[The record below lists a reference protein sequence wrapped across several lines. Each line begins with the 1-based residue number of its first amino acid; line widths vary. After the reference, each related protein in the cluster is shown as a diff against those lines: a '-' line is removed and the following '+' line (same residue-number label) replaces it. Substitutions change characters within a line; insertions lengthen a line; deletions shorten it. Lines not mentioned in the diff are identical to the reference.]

1 MQRLQS
7 QSRLRPWSAGVLV
20 AVVGLVARAAHA
32 EADPFYFGISQSLG
46 HNSNVYRV
54 GNQEIPDKF
63 ATTSINAGFDQPI
76 GRQRVFA
83 SASVRAT
90 RYEDI
95 RILDNTGY
103 GLNAGWDLSTIG
115 RVSGGIGVAV
125 NRSLA
130 NYAAAGDQQQ
140 VPQTKLNQETSSQAN
155 LRVQVGLV
163 SLLSFNALASHS
175 EIKYSAVEY
184 DRSEVRQSAGS
195 LGLTYR
201 PSGLLSLG
209 GALRATQGEYPNV
222 PVPSP
227 GKNDKFDRKDLD
239 LTAAWA
245 ATGLSSINA
254 RLSYG
259 RSAFDGQ
266 TQRNAKGATGSLAW
280 DWKPTGKLA
289 FNTSLSRDTGTETAL
304 YALANNAGNA
314 VGDNSTLTN
323 AFGLSVGYEASAK
336 IRLTLG
342 TRYARRELVSGALT
356 GRDSVANVSLGASY
370 APTRSWQ
377 LGCNAS
383 QEDRKPTD
391 STSSVSSR
399 YSTTQANCNAQFT
412 IR

>member
-1 MQRLQS
+1 MDRFASPLRLDLCAALAFAS
-7 QSRLRPWSAGVLV
+7 LLGGAAGM
-20 AVVGLVARAAHA
+20 ARA
-32 EADPFYFGISQSLG
+32 EADPYYLGISQSLG

-54 GNQEIPDKF
+54 GDQEIPDKF

-115 RVSGGIGVAV
+115 RVSGGIGIAV

-130 NYAAAGDQQQ
+130 NYAPAGDQQQ
-140 VPQTKLNQETSSQAN
+140 VPQTKLNEETSSLAN
-155 LRVQVGLV
+155 VRVQVGLV
-163 SLLSFNALASHS
+163 SLLAFNVSASHS

-184 DRSEVRQSAGS
+184 DRSEMRQTAAS

-201 PSGLLSLG
+201 PSGLLTLG
-209 GALRATQGEYPNV
+209 GALRATRGEYPNV
-222 PVPSP
+222 VVVST
-227 GKNDKFDRKDLD
+227 GANDRFDREDLD
-239 LTAAWA
+239 LTANWA
-245 ATGLSSINA
+245 ATGLSNLSA

-259 RSAFDGQ
+259 RSEFDGQ
-266 TQRNAKGATGSLAW
+266 TQRNTKGATGSLGW

-289 FNTSLSRDTGTETAL
+289 FNTTLSRDTGTETAL
-304 YALANNAGNA
+304 FALANNAGTA

-323 AFGLSVGYEASAK
+323 AFGLGVGYEASAK

-342 TRYARRELVSGALT
+342 TRYARRELVSGTLT
-356 GRDSVANVSLGASY
+356 GRDSVTTVSFGASY

-383 QEDRKPTD
+383 QEDRKPSDGTG
-391 STSSVSSR
+391 TVSSR
-399 YSTTQANCNAQFT
+399 YSATQASCNAQFT